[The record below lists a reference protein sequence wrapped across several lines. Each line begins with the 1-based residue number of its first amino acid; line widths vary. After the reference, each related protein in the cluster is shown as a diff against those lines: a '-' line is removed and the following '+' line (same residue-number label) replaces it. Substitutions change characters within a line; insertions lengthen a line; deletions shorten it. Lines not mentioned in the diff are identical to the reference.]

1 MLMLGIPAATGQ
13 LDFRQVASAVAMF
26 AGTVSQFI
34 SNISD
39 VNYHSF
45 QAIFN
50 GASSV
55 LFCGGS
61 AGTSCS
67 VAGVSNSI
75 SPGASTASGGVLA
88 IGNATAANALQ
99 MTEGAIWAIGFS
111 GTQEA
116 NMAANQAGYWGPY

>member
-45 QAIFN
+45 QAIFK
-50 GASSV
+50 
-55 LFCGGS
+55 
-61 AGTSCS
+61 
-67 VAGVSNSI
+67 
-75 SPGASTASGGVLA
+75 
-88 IGNATAANALQ
+88 
-99 MTEGAIWAIGFS
+99 
-111 GTQEA
+111 
-116 NMAANQAGYWGPY
+116 